1 MPAETGNG
9 PPSCFLRQ
17 ERAFLMSSCAF
28 FSAFRASP
36 LAFTSGF
43 RARMAFSRLRAFGG
57 AWHDLIS
64 PLDRTAVI
72 SHFRQLNLICRL
84 PLTCSDAT
92 QSSSVLKRVQAYF
105 IVVRDGSSACNCIV
119 TD

>member
-1 MPAETGNG
+1 
-9 PPSCFLRQ
+9 
-17 ERAFLMSSCAF
+17 MSSCAF

-36 LAFTSGF
+36 LHSHPAS

-64 PLDRTAVI
+64 PLGRTAVI

-84 PLTCSDAT
+84 PLA
-92 QSSSVLKRVQAYF
+92 
-105 IVVRDGSSACNCIV
+105 
-119 TD
+119 